1 MLALTDLRAARQ
13 TFRAAEVS
21 LEAARA
27 AYENAQKSY
36 NAGAANSLD
45 LITATNLL
53 DQARTEYT
61 RSKYQLIFNRQVI
74 QFYLGRGLSLD

>member
-1 MLALTDLRAARQ
+1 
-13 TFRAAEVS
+13 V
-21 LEAARA
+21 
-27 AYENAQKSY
+27 
-36 NAGAANSLD
+36 
-45 LITATNLL
+45 TATNRL